1 MAYEAAPDAASSS
14 KALLASCGMV
24 LPRFLCVFG
33 SFGFSQDEQL
43 AARPEAA
50 LDGIGLV
57 GLSDFG

>member
-1 MAYEAAPDAASSS
+1 MSLV
-14 KALLASCGMV
+14 ALGRSLASCGMV

-33 SFGFSQDEQL
+33 SFGFPQDEQL

-50 LDGIGLV
+50 LGGIGLV